1 MYLAPLN
8 SDAGFKK
15 VFADPEIAKAFLE
28 ALLGVIIEEITLI
41 ETDHKVTNAASLVKF
56 DFRCKINGQYVIIE
70 MQQAHKTDVIKR
82 FYIYHCLN
90 TCLQLEKIKD
100 MIVKDA
106 KGDEHRIRNY
116 NELDPVITIIWM
128 VMDTFGFKEDFMEY
142 NTWPKPVIDF
152 IKDDAL
158 WGQKKETILAVRE
171 TLVKML
177 DKKQRGVDFMQQNRI
192 IYLFQPNIVENHLNK
207 PYSIW
212 FEFAEK
218 TRQKENQVADF
229 QPYLD
234 NSIFLQIMERLATV
248 QIEPE
253 DLLKEMGAEAYYA
266 AVKLGEEVMARHHR
280 DTLYWQIYEEMGA
293 TFAPQID
300 AGRAALVKAY
310 EKTAEANEKAET
322 FHQKTL
328 KAEQMLAKV
337 QKTAED
343 AKASLKVEREKAKA
357 AQRKL
362 KQEKEQSVK
371 AEQQKAKQALKA
383 EQQKA
388 KAEKEQLQQQA
399 KQEKEQL
406 QQQAKQE
413 KEQLQRKAKQEK
425 EQLLKAQQVKMVQK
439 LLSKGTSIEII
450 ADVLEVSV
458 QQIQEWMK
466 TFH

>member
-15 VFADPEIAKAFLE
+15 VFADPQIAKAFLE

-41 ETDHKVTNAASLVKF
+41 ETDHKVTNAAALVKF
-56 DFRCKINGQYVIIE
+56 DFRCKIKGQYVIIE

-100 MIVKDA
+100 MIVRDA
-106 KGDEHRIRNY
+106 QGNEHRIRNY
-116 NELDPVITIIWM
+116 HELEPVFTIIWM
-128 VMDTFGFKEDFMEY
+128 VTDTFGFKEDFMEY
-142 NTWPKPVIDF
+142 NTWPKAVIDF

-158 WGQKKETILAVRE
+158 WSQKKETIFEIRE
-171 TLVKML
+171 ALVKML

-218 TRQKENQVADF
+218 TRQKDNQVADF

-266 AVKLGEEVMARHHR
+266 AVQLGEEVMARHHR
-280 DTLYWQIYEEMGA
+280 DTIYWQIYEEMGA

-310 EKTAEANEKAET
+310 EKIAEANEKAEI
-322 FHQKTL
+322 FQQKTL
-328 KAEQMLAKV
+328 KAEQIIAKV
-337 QKTAED
+337 QKTVEET
-343 AKASLKVEREKAKA
+343 KASLKAERRKA
-357 AQRKL
+357 
-362 KQEKEQSVK
+362 KQEKEQWVK
-371 AEQQKAKQALKA
+371 AEQQKAKQELKA

-388 KAEKEQLQQQA
+388 K
-399 KQEKEQL
+399 QEKEQL
-406 QQQAKQE
+406 
-413 KEQLQRKAKQEK
+413 KEQAKQEK
-425 EQLLKAQQVKMVQK
+425 EQLLKAQQLAQLKLVQK
-439 LLSKGTSIEII
+439 LWAKGTSVEII
-450 ADVLEVSV
+450 ADALEVSV
-458 QQIQEWMK
+458 QQVQEWIK
-466 TFH
+466 TFN

>member
-15 VFADPEIAKAFLE
+15 VFADPQIAKAFLE
-28 ALLGVIIEEITLI
+28 ALLGVIIEEITLL

-100 MIVKDA
+100 MIVRDA
-106 KGDEHRIRNY
+106 KGNEHRIRNY
-116 NELDPVITIIWM
+116 HELEPVFTIIWM
-128 VMDTFGFKEDFMEY
+128 VTDTFGFKEDFMEY
-142 NTWPKPVIDF
+142 NTWPKAVIDF

-158 WGQKKETILAVRE
+158 WSQKKETIFEIRE
-171 TLVKML
+171 ALVKML

-207 PYSIW
+207 PYSVW

-218 TRQKENQVADF
+218 TRQKDNQVADF

-253 DLLKEMGAEAYYA
+253 DLLKEMGADAYYA

-280 DTLYWQIYEEMGA
+280 DTIYWQIYEEMGA

-310 EKTAEANEKAET
+310 EKIAEANEKAEILQ
-322 FHQKTL
+322 QKTL
-328 KAEQMLAKV
+328 KAEQIIEKT
-337 QKTAED
+337 QKTVEEI
-343 AKASLKVEREKAKA
+343 KASLKAERRKA
-357 AQRKL
+357 
-362 KQEKEQSVK
+362 KQEKEQLVK
-371 AEQQKAKQALKA
+371 AEQQKAKQELKA

-388 KAEKEQLQQQA
+388 K
-399 KQEKEQL
+399 QEKEKL
-406 QQQAKQE
+406 
-413 KEQLQRKAKQEK
+413 KEQAKQEK
-425 EQLLKAQQVKMVQK
+425 EQLLKAQQLAQVKLVQK
-439 LLSKGTSIEII
+439 LLAKGTSVEII
-450 ADVLEVSV
+450 ADALEVSV
-458 QQIQEWMK
+458 PQVQEWIK
-466 TFH
+466 AFN